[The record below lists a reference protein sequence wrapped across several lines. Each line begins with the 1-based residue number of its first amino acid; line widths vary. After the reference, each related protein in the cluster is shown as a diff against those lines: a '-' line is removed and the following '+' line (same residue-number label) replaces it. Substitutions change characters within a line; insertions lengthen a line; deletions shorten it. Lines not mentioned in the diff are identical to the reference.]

1 MYTIYS
7 ATGCTRCKII
17 MSRLRQLGIEFEE
30 HDMKAAGKDAFQ
42 RFYAANRR
50 AIYRGPDGVEF
61 PILTDGATI
70 RQGLGPALA
79 WLQAGPDAL
88 AGFFRV
94 GVLHKEWLDGI
105 DIAGGD
111 AARADDFL
119 AVLRHL
125 KQNAMKLEI
134 ATDGGNAALLDAV
147 VREGLADRLVIN
159 VRGPAELYGQLAGR
173 PVDPAEVRASIA
185 IAAAFPARQFHTV
198 VAPLRR
204 AGGEISYLTPVEV
217 AQAAALIAEAAGDKQ
232 QPYLLRL
239 FRPEAAA
246 DEALRRLEPLAAS
259 ALFPYRSAARA
270 HQVKTEIEK
279 TD

>member
-7 ATGCTRCKII
+7 ATGCTRCKIV
-17 MSRLRQLGIEFEE
+17 MARLRQLGLDFAE
-30 HDMKAAGKDAFQ
+30 HDMKAAGKEAFQ

-50 AIYRGPDGVEF
+50 AIFRGPEGVEF
-61 PILTDGATI
+61 PLLTDGQTI

-88 AGFFRV
+88 AGFFQV

-105 DIAGGD
+105 DISGGD
-111 AARADDFL
+111 PARADDFL

-134 ATDGGNAALLDAV
+134 ATDGGNAALLAAA
-147 VREGLADRLVIN
+147 VREGLADRLVMN
-159 VRGPAELYGQLAGR
+159 VRGPAHLYGQLAGR
-173 PVDPAEVRASIA
+173 PVDPADIRATIA
-185 IAAAFPARQFHTV
+185 LVAAFPAKQFQTV

-204 AGGEISYLTPVEV
+204 ADGAVAYLAPGEVG
-217 AQAAALIAEAAGDKQ
+217 QAAALIAEAAGDNH
-232 QPYLLRL
+232 QPYLLRP

-246 DEALRRLEPLAAS
+246 DETLRRAEPLAAA
-259 ALFPYRSAARA
+259 ALLPHRSAART

-279 TD
+279 TG